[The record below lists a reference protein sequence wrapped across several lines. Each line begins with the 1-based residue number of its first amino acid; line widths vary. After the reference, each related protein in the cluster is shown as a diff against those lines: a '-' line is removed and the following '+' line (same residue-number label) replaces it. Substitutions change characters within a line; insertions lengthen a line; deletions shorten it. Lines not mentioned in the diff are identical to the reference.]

1 MFRLW
6 ALVFAVSS
14 WVSRLSST
22 GRETTTLGR
31 DAIRIRWPIVLCLAV
46 GTLNGPLAEAQ
57 DPARASSPTARQK
70 PELVVNRDCVE
81 VIKPRSDFQLHVP
94 LDKKGDPINALAY
107 STGKLDVKFRAHDCG
122 RVNVGPAAT
131 PWGADESQRKKPC
144 CDSGH

>member
-14 WVSRLSST
+14 WVSGLSST
-22 GRETTTLGR
+22 GPETTSLGR

-46 GTLNGPLAEAQ
+46 GMLNSPQAEAQ

-70 PELVVNRDCVE
+70 PELVVDRYCVE

-94 LDKKGDPINALAY
+94 LDKKGDPIDTLAY
-107 STGKLDVKFRAHDCG
+107 STGKLDVKFKAHDCC
-122 RVNVGPAAT
+122 RVNVGPAET
-131 PWGADESQRKKPC
+131 PQGADESQRKKPC